1 MQATPSPDASVGIA
15 MLLGFLCIG
24 IVSLAI
30 VIWVAIWIYRDAESR
45 GQSGVLWC
53 VLWLIFGLIPLIVW
67 LIIRNNYPVGGGWGG
82 GPYVR
87 RM

>member
-1 MQATPSPDASVGIA
+1 MEPTPDVGVGIA
-15 MLLGFLCIG
+15 MMLGMLCLG
-24 IVSLAI
+24 AVVVGL
-30 VIWVAIWIYRDAESR
+30 VIWVAIWIYKDAESR

-53 VLWLIFGLIPLIVW
+53 VLWIVFGLIPLIIW

-82 GPYVR
+82 GPGVT